1 MMMKIIKN
9 QTGKGNLPIVF
20 ILLCILIGLLIGS
33 VYLLD
38 VLGIY
43 DKEKAIYPKLAKIPG
58 LGSLFAPPKI
68 TYEEVKKEELRK
80 LKEVIDSKLDE
91 LEHKKKKLVG
101 KEQNLKKRDKEL
113 SLLEDELQRKK
124 EALEKRETIYN
135 DQEAK
140 WQKLVSY
147 YEDMKPDVAAAILSE
162 MDDQIVIEI
171 FRRMKKSQVSIVM
184 MKMDPKRAGEIS
196 RKMSR

>member
-1 MMMKIIKN
+1 MRKIIKN

-38 VLGIY
+38 ALGIY
-43 DKEKAIYPKLAKIPG
+43 DKEKAIYPRLAKIPG
-58 LGSLFAPPKI
+58 IGSFFAPPKI

-91 LEHKKKKLVG
+91 LEHKKEKLAI
-101 KEQNLKKRDKEL
+101 KEQDLKKRDEEL

-124 EALEKRETIYN
+124 EALEKRETIFE

-140 WQKLVSY
+140 WQKLVLY
-147 YEDMKPDVAAAILSE
+147 YEGMKPDAAAAILSE

-171 FRRMKKSQVSIVM
+171 FRRMKKSQVAIVM